1 MGEIG
6 TSSGGGDEQD
16 PQTSDLKQKGKL
28 IEKATSSGGE
38 EGHETIQQRRSNAP
52 DAQVPPHAIIP
63 IAGMETSNT
72 RGEQHRVMQK
82 VLPLLLKEEKNKE
95 DYIPKAVSIG
105 PYHHGQEE
113 LHLAEAFKPKA
124 VQMFVYG
131 GERIRDFYY
140 SNVFARIGEIRSC
153 YEEGSTDKY
162 SDRKLAKMML
172 YDACFIIVRI
182 EANMPMDRI
191 GWRMNMKYGT
201 MVENLGRLNMAL
213 SHRDLLLLENQI
225 PYWIVK
231 LFITLRYGEEAGQKL
246 LNRFLNGTSVG
257 EYDLRSR
264 LEGGKE
270 PFHLLEALR
279 LVAVSNWNE
288 SEHQNGLCL
297 KCRQRCW
304 EQCRQGFKSRWL
316 CCFRVDQRPLA
327 SAENGLNRSTG
338 LDLEAGVDP
347 AAVADPDAMTGVKC
361 RCLDCMGVCREGPE
375 VVRRGEVERI
385 PHSFRSVMDLK
396 KKGIRFKPSS
406 SRSFSDVKF
415 ESGLFFSQ
423 LRLPKK
429 FVSIHT
435 KIFFLNMVA
444 YELSPQNRTNYVV
457 ISYIDLMKSLIESK
471 EDVAELR
478 KRKILYN
485 ALGSDEQV
493 LEVFRDI
500 NTYANVDRPIFRDIK
515 DKIEAHYSSR
525 MKKWIGEVRDVHFR
539 NPRTAIAWLAAVSL
553 IAIASASLYYS
564 ARRGSNK

>member
-1 MGEIG
+1 MNYGGIGSQIFFKILEMAEIG

-28 IEKATSSGGE
+28 IETATSSGGE
-38 EGHETIQQRRSNAP
+38 EGHETIQQRRSDAP
-52 DAQVPPHAIIP
+52 DAQKVP
-63 IAGMETSNT
+63 
-72 RGEQHRVMQK
+72 
-82 VLPLLLKEEKNKE
+82 PLLLKEEKNKE

-131 GERIRDFYY
+131 GQRSRDFYY
-140 SNVFARIGEIRSC
+140 IRI
-153 YEEGSTDKY
+153 
-162 SDRKLAKMML
+162 
-172 YDACFIIVRI
+172 V
-182 EANMPMDRI
+182 ANMPQDLD
-191 GWRMNMKYGT
+191 GGMNMKYRT
-201 MVENLGRLNMAL
+201 MVEKLGRLNMAL

-246 LNRFLNGTSVG
+246 LNRFLNGTSAG

-264 LEGGKE
+264 LGGGKE

-279 LVAVSNWNE
+279 MVAVSNWNE

-347 AAVADPDAMTGVKC
+347 AAVADPGAMTGVKC
-361 RCLDCMGVCREGPE
+361 RCLNCMGVCREGPE
-375 VVRRGEVERI
+375 VVRRGKVERI
-385 PHSFRSVMDLK
+385 PHSFRSVMELK

-444 YELSPQNRTNYVV
+444 YELSPQNRTNYIV

-500 NTYANVDRPIFRDIK
+500 NTYANVDRPIFRDVK
-515 DKIEAHYSSR
+515 DKIEAHYSST
-525 MKKWIGEVRDVHFR
+525 MKKWIGDVRYEHFR
-539 NPRTAIAWLAAVSL
+539 NLRTAIAWLAAVSL

-564 ARRGSNK
+564 VRRGSNK